1 MKRLIMNWCSM
12 LLLLSAGWLA
22 GSCGIIIDDLDD
34 CPDGLYVNFKYDYN
48 LQRTDFFANQVGEVT
63 LYVFDA
69 DGKLVMTREEGAA
82 PAGASLS
89 APSSTIHITDL
100 APGKYRLVA
109 LAGQRPYADMAGTG
123 RAAFIR
129 TDMQPGSD
137 ISSLGVRLE
146 GETQSDGLYHII
158 NNGLPLD
165 TLWHGM
171 TDGTVEVYDDYSNL
185 ASYVTVP
192 LVRDTK
198 KIKVSMREL
207 DDPTAMD
214 IADYDI
220 RITDANSHIRWDN
233 TPDMAVRAVYTPY
246 ETWNS
251 YDLIPSEGEGDG
263 GIELVSYIANAG
275 FMTSRIV
282 SHAGDNS
289 ADGRLVVTD
298 RRSGTIV
305 ADINLPSLLSRLR
318 FRAEGYNY
326 SVQEFLDRCY
336 DFEVEVSL
344 RGGRPEYVDL
354 STDGFDWSVRIQY
367 DEL

>member
-12 LLLLSAGWLA
+12 LLLLSAGCLA
-22 GSCGIIIDDLDD
+22 GSCGMITDDLDD
-34 CPDGLYVNFKYDYN
+34 CPDGLYVTFKYDYN
-48 LQRTDFFANQVGEVT
+48 LQRTDLFANQVGEVT

-69 DGKLVMTREEGAA
+69 DGKLVTTREEGAA
-82 PAGASLS
+82 PAVARFA

-129 TDMQPGSD
+129 PDMQPSSD

-146 GETQSDGLYHII
+146 GEMQSDGLYHIT

-171 TDGTVEVYDDYSNL
+171 TDGTVEVYDDYSNR
-185 ASYVTVP
+185 ASYVTVS

-198 KIKVSMREL
+198 KIKVSLREL

-220 RITDANSHIRWDN
+220 RITDANSHLRWDN

-251 YDLIPSEGEGDG
+251 YDMLPSEGEGDDG
-263 GIELVSYIANAG
+263 LELVSYIANAG
-275 FMTSRIV
+275 FMTSRLV
-282 SHAGDNS
+282 LHGGDGQS
-289 ADGRLVVTD
+289 DGRLQVYEKQT
-298 RRSGTIV
+298 GNTV
-305 ADINLPSLLSRLR
+305 ADMNLPALLSRLR
-318 FRAEGYNY
+318 VRAEGSGY
-326 SVQEFLDRCY
+326 SEQEFLDRACDY
-336 DFEVEVSL
+336 EVEVWL

-354 STDGFDWSVRIQY
+354 GISDFGWSVRINY